1 MIRCCDLDGAAR
13 FTGRASFYARARPS
27 YPADAIAFVRGDATR
42 ILDIGSGTGISARL
56 LGCIGIDPN
65 LEMLLA
71 ASGSRVL
78 ARAESLPFRDRSAD
92 LLASF
97 NAFHWF
103 QPEAFFAEAHRVLR
117 PHGRLALA
125 WNDWDHTDPFT
136 HEFVVLMRSR
146 AGDYPPEDREAEVAP
161 LYRAALFTGIERRDF
176 PNTHVLDFELLQMRL
191 QSMSYIPAEG
201 AEWDTLARELRALYE
216 RYADDEGHV
225 THRYVTA
232 VFIARPERRRPAG

>member
-1 MIRCCDLDGAAR
+1 MTRCCDLDGAAR

-42 ILDIGSGTGISARL
+42 ILDIGSGTGISTRL
-56 LGCIGIDPN
+56 IDRAIGVDPN
-65 LEMLLA
+65 LDMLLA

-78 ARAESLPFRDRSAD
+78 ARAESLPFRDRCAD
-92 LLASF
+92 LVASF

-103 QPEAFFAEAHRVLR
+103 QPEAFFAEARRVLL

-146 AGDYPPEDREAEVAP
+146 AGDYPPEDRDAEVAP
-161 LYRAALFTGIERRDF
+161 LYQTKLFANIERRDF

-201 AEWDTLARELRALYE
+201 AEWDALARELRALYE
-216 RYADDEGHV
+216 RYADNEGRV

-232 VFIARPERRRPAG
+232 VFVARLENRARL